1 MTIQVYLLLKNKRT
15 GLNSTFTFKK
25 VDKEQISK
33 SNEIP
38 LRIIKEFSDIFGGF
52 LTKNFNECLDKAF
65 SQINLNVQRMSQ
77 LKNNYSPVSILSNTS
92 KLYEDPVQGFSHGR
106 KNEKGR
112 NNKEVFVEVLI
123 ELSKAFDCIPH
134 GLIIA
139 KLNAFGFDKN
149 RCPLFLPITITD
161 NKQLR

>member
-25 VDKEQISK
+25 VDKEQISIVIKRLDSKKVSK

-65 SQINLNVQRMSQ
+65 SQMNLNVQRMSQ
-77 LKNNYSPVSILSNTS
+77 LKNNSSPVSILSNTS
-92 KLYEDPVQGFSHGR
+92 KLYEDPVQGFSAQHCLLVMV
-106 KNEKGR
+106 EKM
-112 NNKEVFVEVLI
+112 KKVETTKKFL
-123 ELSKAFDCIPH
+123 LRFSLNFP
-134 GLIIA
+134 
-139 KLNAFGFDKN
+139 KLLTAY
-149 RCPLFLPITITD
+149 LTVY
-161 NKQLR
+161 